1 MEDQHILTKDKATH
15 DLIFRVP
22 SVCLTPKYIQGKAEK
37 VAQIMRKGNYDPDL
51 SGIKTEE
58 LFAVL
63 YGLENISIGLRS
75 EIEQRHQ
82 VRPGIFKNEDI
93 SAYKNLPVSI
103 EVGKDIV
110 RIFTP
115 YTFTRGMR
123 ESFQLAHYVR
133 AALKEY
139 EELQGNLYGHLKPP
153 LYAVVKRKVLRFK
166 GLERD
171 NDNVET
177 HDILNKVFESLGI
190 TDNPSQV
197 VFYASAAETVSSKE
211 DVGMEFMIFEASSFG
226 KHLDDFPCY
235 DNPSI

>member
-1 MEDQHILTKDKATH
+1 MEDQHILMKDKATH
-15 DLIFRVP
+15 DLIFCVP

-51 SGIKTEE
+51 SRIKTEE
-58 LFAVL
+58 LFAAL
-63 YGLENISIGLRS
+63 YVLENISISLRC

-103 EVGKDIV
+103 EVGEDV
-110 RIFTP
+110 LRVFTP

-123 ESFQLAHYVR
+123 ESFQLAHYVC
-133 AALKEY
+133 AAIKEY
-139 EELQGNLYGHLKPP
+139 EKTHGSIYGHLKPP
-153 LYAVVKRKVLRFK
+153 LYAIVKRKVLRFK

-197 VFYASAAETVSSKE
+197 VFYASAAETVSSKK
-211 DVGMEFMIFEASSFG
+211 DSGMEFMIFEASSLR
-226 KHLDDFPCY
+226 KHLSAFP
-235 DNPSI
+235 